1 MARIVGLGVNK
12 KAPKKE
18 DIENEALKAKIAE
31 LEKENVELINSVTDA
46 QKENEALNVKVEEL
60 EKEVESLKAK
70 AEAKEVK
77 EDKAADTTA
86 KEDKKN

>member
-1 MARIVGLGVNK
+1 MARAIGLGVNK
-12 KAPKKE
+12 KSPKKE
-18 DIENEALKAKIAE
+18 KSEIETLKARITE
-31 LEKENVELINSVTDA
+31 LEKENTELINSVTDA

-86 KEDKKN
+86 KEEKN